1 VFQTSFLQQFLKI
14 LLVSIQFTEKLFDSF
29 WISAGG
35 SLSPLNLLLS
45 LARRRPGECDRWLL
59 LSLLLL
65 QQQDSLSKCKCQTSI
80 FMHMRYINQPINQSI
95 IYFKQNNSKTKQ
107 NTEKLTQQR
116 KTVKN
121 KQHIVYYDSCN
132 LTVLLQDSYLS

>member
-1 VFQTSFLQQFLKI
+1 
-14 LLVSIQFTEKLFDSF
+14 
-29 WISAGG
+29 
-35 SLSPLNLLLS
+35 
-45 LARRRPGECDRWLL
+45 
-59 LSLLLL
+59 
-65 QQQDSLSKCKCQTSI
+65 
-80 FMHMRYINQPINQSI
+80 MHMRYINQPINQSI